1 MRLVHQYLENPLITD
16 DVNCGIVVF
25 ERNQQFYEIVKE
37 INEQSEVDDGG
48 FTLSQDM
55 QKISFSKNVNLIST
69 FPFLEHNPRRVI
81 TALHKQLNQTVVEE
95 DRMEQI
101 QSILEQLTIQMQQIS
116 QEAEAEVEEIEAPT
130 WLDIFKFFNIRFR
143 TEFNKPEE
151 ALSDYFRIMKKYLGQ
166 KFFILVNVLSF
177 LEPEALFKLSEQA
190 SYEGFSMLW
199 LENHIDESHQKVS
212 QRVLIVDSDLCEI
225 EINHL

>member
-16 DVNCGIVVF
+16 DVCCGIVVF

-37 INEQSEVDDGG
+37 IQEQSEGEDGG

-55 QKISFSKNVNLIST
+55 QKISFSKTVNLVSS

-81 TALHKQLNQTVVEE
+81 TALYKHLNQTVVEE

-101 QSILEQLTIQMQQIS
+101 QSVLDQLTIQMQQIS

-143 TEFNKPEE
+143 TNFNKPEE
-151 ALSDYFRIMKKYLGQ
+151 ALSDYFRIMKKYMGQ
-166 KFFILVNVLSF
+166 KIFILVNVLSF
-177 LEPEALFKLSEQA
+177 LEPEALSKLSEQA

-199 LENHIDESHQKVS
+199 LENRIDESYQKLS